1 MVDSRFEADQELKDA
16 LVQFE
21 GEPVYWDLGLDY
33 YYIRIQGLICIV
45 LYEQILLFGIGVGF
59 Q

>member
-21 GEPVYWDLGLDY
+21 GEPGYWNLIN
-33 YYIRIQGLICIV
+33 YIGNQGLFFIV
-45 LYEQILLFGIGVGF
+45 QVLLLGIGV
-59 Q
+59 